1 MHKKLFIPGPTEV
14 LPEVLAAQTKP
25 MIGHRMKEA
34 SALGMSVIGKLKK
47 VLDTER
53 YVIIWTGSGSL
64 IMESSVKNSVKKGV
78 LNTICG
84 SFSERWHKMAR
95 ANGLP
100 SGKIEVDWGK
110 AIKPEMVDAELA
122 SGKYDVLCLT
132 HNETS
137 TGVMNPTE
145 EIADMVHDKYP
156 DVFILVDAVS
166 SLTGAPVNVDKY
178 DVVLTST
185 QKCVALPPGLSF
197 CTVSERFFERA
208 ATVPNRGSYTDFLE
222 MKKYIDEKE
231 GQTPST
237 PALSLYNALDFQLDR
252 ILQEGMEARFK
263 RHANMAKRT
272 QDWVRKHF
280 ELFPEPGYESLT
292 VTVGKNTKGVGIG
305 DLNKKLAEKG
315 LAIANGY
322 GKLKEQTFRI
332 AHMGDIQMKD
342 IDEVLSAI
350 DEILGLKEA

>member
-1 MHKKLFIPGPTEV
+1 MKKKLFIPGPTEV
-14 LPEVLAAQTKP
+14 LPEVLQAQTKP
-25 MIGHRMKEA
+25 MFGHRMKEA
-34 SALGMSVIGKLKK
+34 SVLGMSIINKLKK
-47 VLDTER
+47 VLETDQ

-64 IMESSVKNSVKKGV
+64 IMESSIRNSVKKGV
-78 LNTICG
+78 LNTVCG
-84 SFSERWHKMAR
+84 SFSDRWHKMAK

-100 SGKIEVDWGK
+100 NGKIEVDWGK
-110 AIKPEMVDAELA
+110 AIKPEMVNTELS

-145 EIADMVHDKYP
+145 DIADMVHDKYP
-156 DVFILVDAVS
+156 DIFILVDAVS
-166 SLTGAPVNVDKY
+166 SLTGAPLDVNKF

-197 CTVSERFFERA
+197 CSTSARFFERA
-208 ATVPNRGSYTDFLE
+208 ETVQNRGLYTDFLQ
-222 MKKYIDEKE
+222 MKKYIDERE

-252 ILQEGMEARFK
+252 ILEEGMTNRYK
-263 RHANMAKRT
+263 RHADMAHRT
-272 QDWVRKHF
+272 RAWVEEHF
-280 ELFPEPGYESLT
+280 EIFPEKGYESLT
-292 VTVGKNTKGVGIG
+292 VTVGTNNKGVSIA

-332 AHMGDIQMKD
+332 AHMGDLKLSD
-342 IDEVLSAI
+342 IDEVLGAI
-350 DEILGLKEA
+350 DEILGH